1 MLHLDAAELYDL
13 PEAARL
19 LFADPARLAREA
31 RLGKIPSARVG
42 RSLGLPAPWGRRRRG
57 ARAGGGG
64 EHAALLARAAGAA
77 LPERVASRAAARP
90 PPRDGPPRAGGG
102 RAPHLRGRRAA
113 RADGRR
119 RHAPGAARGRRG

>member
-42 RSLGLPAPWGRRRRG
+42 RSLGLPAPW
-57 ARAGGGG
+57 
-64 EHAALLARAAGAA
+64 
-77 LPERVASRAAARP
+77 VRAAAGLAPVDEESTRRYWLERLAPPSPSAWRP
-90 PPRDGPPRAGGG
+90 ARPRDRLPATDLL
-102 RAPHLRGRRAA
+102 APAEAA
-113 RADGRR
+113 RRIFADVARLARMDADGTLPALRVD
-119 RHAPGAARGRRG
+119 GEV